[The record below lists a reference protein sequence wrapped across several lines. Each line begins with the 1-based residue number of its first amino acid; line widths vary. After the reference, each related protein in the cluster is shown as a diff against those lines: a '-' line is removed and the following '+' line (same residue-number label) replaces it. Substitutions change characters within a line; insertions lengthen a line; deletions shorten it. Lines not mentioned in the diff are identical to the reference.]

1 MHNLKKNCDLDF
13 CKKGPSYRITC
24 SWNTFKNT
32 CIFFSFFPVGPPLLL
47 PIYFHVENIF
57 FVFKR
62 RDYVVSIHIMYK
74 FFFIKNTF
82 STHRFLAVM
91 QLADKGRIW
100 INLEL
105 FLFFTGFA
113 DDCNILLQVFLAVW
127 PVLWRLGSFWTLHV
141 YEVHSSSFSLKNY
154 MNCSP
159 LKIFPCGCFKV
170 C

>member
-1 MHNLKKNCDLDF
+1 MLMEYFWKYMYFLF
-13 CKKGPSYRITC
+13 
-24 SWNTFKNT
+24 
-32 CIFFSFFPVGPPLLL
+32 FFSSGSSFVVTNLFSRWKYLFCFQEERLCCKYSYYV
-47 PIYFHVENIF
+47 HV
-57 FVFKR
+57 
-62 RDYVVSIHIMYK
+62 
-74 FFFIKNTF
+74 FIENTF

-91 QLADKGRIW
+91 QLADKGRLW

-105 FLFFTGFA
+105 FFLCWTGLA

-141 YEVHSSSFSLKNY
+141 YEVHSSSFSLKKY

>member
-1 MHNLKKNCDLDF
+1 MLMEYFSKYMYFLF
-13 CKKGPSYRITC
+13 
-24 SWNTFKNT
+24 
-32 CIFFSFFPVGPPLLL
+32 FFSSGSSFVVTNLFSRWKYFFCFQEERLCCK
-47 PIYFHVENIF
+47 YSYY
-57 FVFKR
+57 R
-62 RDYVVSIHIMYK
+62 

-105 FLFFTGFA
+105 FLFLTGLA

-159 LKIFPCGCFKV
+159 LKNFPCGCFKV

>member
-1 MHNLKKNCDLDF
+1 MLMEYFWKYMYFLF
-13 CKKGPSYRITC
+13 
-24 SWNTFKNT
+24 
-32 CIFFSFFPVGPPLLL
+32 FFSSGSSFVVTNLFSHWKYLFCFQEERLCCKYSYYV
-47 PIYFHVENIF
+47 HV
-57 FVFKR
+57 
-62 RDYVVSIHIMYK
+62 
-74 FFFIKNTF
+74 FIENTF

-91 QLADKGRIW
+91 QLADKGRLW

-105 FLFFTGFA
+105 FFLCWTGLA

>member
-1 MHNLKKNCDLDF
+1 MLMEYFSKYMYFLF
-13 CKKGPSYRITC
+13 
-24 SWNTFKNT
+24 
-32 CIFFSFFPVGPPLLL
+32 FFSSGSS
-47 PIYFHVENIF
+47 
-57 FVFKR
+57 FVVTNLFSRWKYLFCFQEER
-62 RDYVVSIHIMYK
+62 LCCKYSYYVQV
-74 FFFIKNTF
+74 FFIENTF

-159 LKIFPCGCFKV
+159 LKICPCGCFKV